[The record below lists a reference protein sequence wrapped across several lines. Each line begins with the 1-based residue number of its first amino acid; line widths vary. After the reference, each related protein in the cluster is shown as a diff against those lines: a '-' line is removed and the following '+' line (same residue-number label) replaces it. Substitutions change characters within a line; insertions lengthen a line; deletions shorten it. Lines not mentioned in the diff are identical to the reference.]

1 MSIRHL
7 IIGDEELEKSALTR
21 SQVVDGLQSGD
32 NVREMPASQR
42 TMTVR
47 CSGRTVFI
55 HLDQIEWIEA
65 AANYIKIH
73 VGEENFVVREKI
85 SAIEQQLPTSKFVRI
100 HRSLVVGLDHVKE
113 LQSCGNGEFV
123 VVLRR
128 AKELPLGRTYR
139 THVEDAIKRIN
150 HPGQ

>member
-7 IIGDEELEKSALTR
+7 IIGDEELAKAALTQGQAMNEIQN
-21 SQVVDGLQSGD
+21 SENL
-32 NVREMPASQR
+32 REMPTTQR

-47 CSGRTVFI
+47 SGGRNVFI
-55 HLDQIEWIEA
+55 HLDSVEWIEA

-73 VGEENFVVREKI
+73 SGEESYIVREKI
-85 SAIEQQLPTSKFVRI
+85 STIEQQLPVTKFVRI
-100 HRSLVVGLDHVKE
+100 HRSLIVGLDHVKE

-123 VVLRR
+123 VVLNR

-139 THVEDAIKRIN
+139 THVESAMKRV
-150 HPGQ
+150 HEAAS

>member
-7 IIGDEELEKSALTR
+7 IVGDEELAKAAFTRGQEMQNVNSAE
-21 SQVVDGLQSGD
+21 
-32 NVREMPASQR
+32 NVREMPVPAQ

-47 CSGRTVFI
+47 SGGRTVFI
-55 HLDQIEWIEA
+55 HLENVEWIEA

-73 VGEENFVVREKI
+73 AGEEQFVVREKI
-85 SAIEQQLPTSKFVRI
+85 STIEQQLPAEKFVRI
-100 HRSLVVGLDHVKE
+100 HRSLIVGLDHVNE

-128 AKELPLGRTYR
+128 MKELPLGRTYR
-139 THVEDAIKRIN
+139 THVEGAMKRVAEASR
-150 HPGQ
+150 

>member
-7 IIGDEELEKSALTR
+7 IIGDEELAKAALTQGQAM
-21 SQVVDGLQSGD
+21 SEVQSSD
-32 NVREMPASQR
+32 NLREMPTAQR

-47 CSGRTVFI
+47 SGGRTIFI
-55 HLDQIEWIEA
+55 HLDSVEWIEA

-73 VGEENFVVREKI
+73 SGEECYTVREKI
-85 SAIEQQLPTSKFVRI
+85 STIEQQLPASKFVRI

-123 VVLRR
+123 VVLNR

-139 THVEDAIKRIN
+139 SHVENAMQRVNKAAS
-150 HPGQ
+150 